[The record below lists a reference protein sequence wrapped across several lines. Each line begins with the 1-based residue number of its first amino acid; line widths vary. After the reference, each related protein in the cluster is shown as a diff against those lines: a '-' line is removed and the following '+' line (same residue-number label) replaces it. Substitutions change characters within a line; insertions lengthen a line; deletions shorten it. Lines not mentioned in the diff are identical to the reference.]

1 MSVAHVAVVVPA
13 RDEGARLGGC
23 LASVAAARAV
33 LQDRRP
39 TLVVDVVVVL
49 DRCTDRSAE
58 IARSAGATCVVV
70 DVGSVGAARRAG
82 VARAAALGADSST
95 EQVWIS
101 TTDADTTVP
110 TGWLVDH
117 VQLAD
122 LGHDLVVGAVH
133 PEPDELSP
141 AGLHAWRSRHA
152 GPDVHVHGANL
163 GVRLTAYLEAGG
175 FPEVREHE
183 DVALFEAVL
192 RTGRPWVTGTRVTT
206 SARLR
211 GRTPGGFAGYLR
223 ALTRESDG
231 RTAGSPV
238 VELEPH

>member
-1 MSVAHVAVVVPA
+1 
-13 RDEGARLGGC
+13 
-23 LASVAAARAV
+23 
-33 LQDRRP
+33 
-39 TLVVDVVVVL
+39 
-49 DRCTDRSAE
+49 
-58 IARSAGATCVVV
+58 
-70 DVGSVGAARRAG
+70 
-82 VARAAALGADSST
+82 
-95 EQVWIS
+95 
-101 TTDADTTVP
+101 
-110 TGWLVDH
+110 
-117 VQLAD
+117 
-122 LGHDLVVGAVH
+122 
-133 PEPDELSP
+133 
-141 AGLHAWRSRHA
+141 
-152 GPDVHVHGANL
+152 VHGANL